1 MSRTV
6 TEKNWTGN
14 LRSVSL
20 DGAGFEIKSGTKH
33 VVFSWDQTLDA
44 GSTPATS
51 IKRKF
56 ADFRRG
62 PKIVK
67 SSDFRPF
74 LYPLPFLVVR
84 ASLGASAFS

>member
-51 IKRKF
+51 IRT
-56 ADFRRG
+56 G
-62 PKIVK
+62 SEKIQ
-67 SSDFRPF
+67 
-74 LYPLPFLVVR
+74 
-84 ASLGASAFS
+84 